1 MSRNY
6 WAKQMRQ
13 IRRYDE
19 RWSTD
24 ETNTFARKLALTYVH
39 EIRDE
44 TTRLHLAACIASDDF
59 RALCDF
65 GPSYEQLTP
74 DDAYRARQVT
84 ALYSKR
90 ADLELGVDRR
100 EAAKQKFLEAES
112 RCKAT
117 NAIFRSWSRG
127 QFQFTP
133 RVERVL
139 FRTQRK
145 IAKILGDVPDL
156 TEIKFRF
163 GPGATTVRTKS
174 QANARYKLGDTF
186 ACSEAML
193 PLIEELLAEFPQW
206 VGLSESVHSVTVPV
220 EIHPGKVSFVP
231 KTALTDRAI
240 VVEPML
246 NTLFQLGVGDYIADR
261 LRRFGI
267 DIRDQKPNQW
277 FAKLGSFSGF
287 LATLDLSSASDTI
300 SRELVAHLLPLD
312 WYSFLCYGR
321 TPVVDLDGTLIRQEK
336 FSSMGNGY
344 TFPLETLIFY
354 ALAVSCCE
362 GYEEISHT
370 RAYGDDL
377 IIPVWRYKLLSE
389 VLDACGFVV
398 NPKKSF
404 YFGAFRE
411 SCGKDYLLGV
421 DIRPFYLKDRMD
433 GQRLFELHNF
443 LVRRGDL
450 SRASLVRKAIA
461 EPLFLIGPDGYGDGH
476 LLPISEKEE
485 SSMLRPHGRK
495 LGWSG
500 YLFDTYTSKKRTTIR
515 ISKGDYVLPT
525 YNVYV
530 DEPRQ
535 LFTSNWDFPE
545 ECPEGAAWS
554 STRTYTLK
562 ISPGGDSRVC
572 YTKGKLKVTLPG
584 TDGYKRISIYTLG

>member
-1 MSRNY
+1 MSNSY
-6 WAKQMRQ
+6 WTKRVRR

-19 RWSTD
+19 AWSTD
-24 ETNTFARKLALTYVH
+24 ETNLFARKLALTYVH

-44 TTRLHLAACIASDDF
+44 TTRVSLASYLAGDDF

-65 GPSYEQLTP
+65 SPSYERLSP
-74 DDAYRARQVT
+74 EDCARVRQVT

-100 EAAKQKFLEAES
+100 AAAIEKFLEAER

-117 NAIFRSWSRG
+117 NQCLRSWSRG
-127 QFQFTP
+127 EFQFPP

-139 FRTQRK
+139 LNAQRK
-145 IAKILGDVPDL
+145 IAKILGPVPDL

-174 QANARYKLGDTF
+174 QANARYKLGDPF

-193 PLIEELLAEFPQW
+193 PLAGEFLAEFPGW
-206 VGLSESVHSVTVPV
+206 VGLSESVDSVTVPI
-220 EIHPGKVSFVP
+220 EIHHGKAGFVP
-231 KTALTDRAI
+231 KTAKEERII
-240 VVEPML
+240 VVEPLL
-246 NTLFQLGVGDYIADR
+246 NTLFQLGVGDHIAAR
-261 LRRFGI
+261 LRRFGV
-267 DIRDQKPNQW
+267 DIRDQSRNQVL
-277 FAKLGSFSGF
+277 AKFGSMTGL

-312 WYSFLCYGR
+312 WYSFLSFGR
-321 TPVVDLDGTLIRQEK
+321 TPVIELDGTLIRQEK

-362 GYEEISHT
+362 SYEEVSYT

-377 IIPVWRYKLLSE
+377 IIPSWRFRLLSD
-389 VLDACGFVV
+389 VLVACGFVV

-404 YFGAFRE
+404 YFGGFRE

-421 DIRPFYLKDRMD
+421 DIRPFYLKDRLD

-450 SRASLVRKAIA
+450 ARARLVRKTIA
-461 EPLFLIGPDGYGDGH
+461 EPLVLIGPDNYGDGH
-476 LLPISEKEE
+476 LLPITEKENQG
-485 SSMLRPHGRK
+485 MLRPHGRK

-500 YLFDTYTSKKRTTIR
+500 YLFDTYASRKRTTVR
-515 ISKGDYVLPT
+515 VSKGDYVLPV

-530 DEPRQ
+530 DEPTR

-554 STRTYTLK
+554 YTRTFELR
-562 ISPGGDSRVC
+562 ISPGGDSKVN